1 MANDKKRF
9 ELTEKT
15 KKVLSLLSIV
25 AFFLITGF
33 LAWYIGRPLVRMVSQ
48 PEAFRAWVDA
58 HGWTGRLAYVGMM
71 ALQVII
77 AIIPGE
83 PFEIV
88 AGYAFGAV
96 EGTLLCM
103 AGAIIG
109 SAIVFG
115 FVRRFGIKVVEVF
128 FSREKILSLKFLQ
141 NTKKLNTIVFIIY
154 LIPGTPKDLLAYV
167 IGLTPMKF
175 STWMLITAVARIP
188 SVVTSTVGGNA
199 LGMQNYVFAIIVFVV
214 TGALSA
220 IGLILYNRLSKNG
233 GEAEPVTDGAGALAD
248 PDDPEGPAA

>member
-1 MANDKKRF
+1 MKQNNKRF

-15 KKVLSLLSIV
+15 KKVFSLCAMI
-25 AFFLITGF
+25 AFFLLSAF
-33 LAWYIGRPLVRMVSQ
+33 LAWYIGRPLVKMVSD
-48 PEAFRAWVDA
+48 PDMFRHWVDA
-58 HGWTGRLAYVGMM
+58 HGWTGRLAFIGMM
-71 ALQVII
+71 TIQVVI
-77 AIIPGE
+77 AVIPGE

-115 FVRRFGIKVVEVF
+115 FVRRFGMMAVEVF
-128 FSREKILSLKFLQ
+128 FSRERIQSLKFLQ
-141 NTKKLNTIVFIIY
+141 NTRRLNTIVFIIY

-175 STWMLITAVARIP
+175 STWMLITGVARIP
-188 SVVTSTVGGNA
+188 SVITSTIGGDA
-199 LGMQNYVFAIIVFVV
+199 LGLQNYTFAIIVFIV
-214 TGALSA
+214 TGVASG
-220 IGLILYNRLSKNG
+220 IGLILYNKYSKSNG
-233 GEAEPVTDGAGALAD
+233 AAESDTAEIVDESIGEKTGKSA
-248 PDDPEGPAA
+248 